1 MLCHCSSLARA
12 CDRPQPCPMSMCG
25 VAAKS
30 DCLICCLSACRCS
43 FMPRDKGGIGRTGKK
58 VRAAKIRRAAAPAQE
73 GLGSSSSSTLGPSAG
88 GASSQWVMPSAGE
101 STASSRISPAFEASV
116 APKPSTADEQP
127 SIPPLTLRLNA
138 PRPLACPPAALSR
151 EDSKRR
157 TRILTEEHNDACECV
172 EMGLPPPEHPN
183 FTEHSPFCQV
193 HVCYAREVGC
203 CDPDF
208 KRQDSGLERA
218 ENLPCTCL
226 EGAFEFGWRRGLVPG
241 FEAVGQRERLRR
253 YVHDPTEWPSSN
265 SVDAGH
271 RGRRLL
277 CVSLHC
283 ECDSIG
289 RYVPTCPF
297 RLNAA
302 TGKCRG
308 DEVANARGYAL
319 YHSGNWRRE
328 RFGSPSLPSLPV
340 SPASE

>member
-1 MLCHCSSLARA
+1 ML
-12 CDRPQPCPMSMCG
+12 
-25 VAAKS
+25 
-30 DCLICCLSACRCS
+30 
-43 FMPRDKGGIGRTGKK
+43 RDKGGVGRTGKK
-58 VRAAKIRRAAAPAQE
+58 VRAAAIRRAAAPAQE

-208 KRQDSGLERA
+208 KRQKNGKIMAWRRRITCLAPR
-218 ENLPCTCL
+218 CL
-226 EGAFEFGWRRGLVPG
+226 EGAFEWGWRRGCLRCEG
-241 FEAVGQRERLRR
+241 VGKRERLRR